1 MTTLYV
7 SPHLD
12 DAAFSCAA
20 GLLQR
25 AAKER
30 VIVATVFTEGKGS
43 AKRRAEDRRAYTFA
57 ETVHLGF
64 LDAPDRLH
72 IKPSFKTL
80 VLEAGVDQ
88 KLVREIRRALQPLLR
103 DADRVYFPLAIGG
116 HIDHRTVFEAHPQ
129 SAYFYEDR
137 PYALAAPL
145 RQLRLLELRGGR
157 REIPFETLDRELE
170 PMAQF
175 FEPGER
181 AACVAELKKRLAMSH
196 PRRFNLRSTTHRFDQ
211 PNARA
216 LIDTYGSQHPGKW
229 NPLVERHFRRL

>member
-1 MTTLYV
+1 MTALYV

-12 DAAFSCAA
+12 DVAFSCAA
-20 GLLQR
+20 SLLHR

-43 AKRRAEDRRAYTFA
+43 AGRRAEDRRALPFA
-57 ETVHLGF
+57 QIVHLGF
-64 LDAPDRLH
+64 LDAPDRLR
-72 IKPSFKTL
+72 IKPGFTSL
-80 VLEAGVDQ
+80 VLEPHVDRGLT
-88 KLVREIRRALQPLLR
+88 KSIRQALQPLLR
-103 DADRVYFPLAIGG
+103 EADRAYFPLGVGG
-116 HIDHRTVFEAHPQ
+116 HIDHRTVFEAHPPH
-129 SAYFYEDR
+129 AYFYEER
-137 PYALAAPL
+137 PYTLAAPL

-157 REIPFETLDRELE
+157 REIPLETLDRELE

-181 AACVAELKKRLAMSH
+181 AACVAELKKRLARSH
-196 PRRFNLRSTTHRFDQ
+196 PRRFNLRSTAHRFDQ

-216 LIDTYGSQHPGKW
+216 LIDAYSSQHPGEW